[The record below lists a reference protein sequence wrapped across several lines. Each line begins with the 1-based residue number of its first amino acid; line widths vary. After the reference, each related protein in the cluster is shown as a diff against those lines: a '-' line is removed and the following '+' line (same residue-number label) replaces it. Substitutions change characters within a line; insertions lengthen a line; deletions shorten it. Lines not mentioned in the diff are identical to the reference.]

1 MAGGQQQ
8 ASTYRHIQNCQKNT
22 MYLGFYVLGL
32 LQRFRSVLGIGH
44 DMTCVM
50 SEKFSIL
57 YLNNLSV
64 ITSTVVVLK
73 YLYLAILAVCYN
85 SFFFI
90 EQYFK
95 YTEHCTYFFT
105 CYMQCVRKSSV
116 CCYSFTHWCGVC
128 VDVWCFIGRWLR
140 CVYQH
145 VCVSHT
151 GAACAQWPPVNLRP
165 ATRHARCV

>member
-1 MAGGQQQ
+1 
-8 ASTYRHIQNCQKNT
+8 
-22 MYLGFYVLGL
+22 
-32 LQRFRSVLGIGH
+32 
-44 DMTCVM
+44 MTCVM

-64 ITSTVVVLK
+64 INRILAASTVVVLK

-105 CYMQCVRKSSV
+105 CYM
-116 CCYSFTHWCGVC
+116 
-128 VDVWCFIGRWLR
+128 
-140 CVYQH
+140 
-145 VCVSHT
+145 
-151 GAACAQWPPVNLRP
+151 
-165 ATRHARCV
+165 

>member
-1 MAGGQQQ
+1 
-8 ASTYRHIQNCQKNT
+8 

-64 ITSTVVVLK
+64 INRILAASTVVVLK

-85 SFFFI
+85 SFF
-90 EQYFK
+90 Y
-95 YTEHCTYFFT
+95 
-105 CYMQCVRKSSV
+105 
-116 CCYSFTHWCGVC
+116 
-128 VDVWCFIGRWLR
+128 
-140 CVYQH
+140 
-145 VCVSHT
+145 
-151 GAACAQWPPVNLRP
+151 
-165 ATRHARCV
+165 